1 VSNSYS
7 LAADTQ
13 DAKYDSYSPL
23 RPETCQSVRM
33 DFLALTPGVHA
44 IDALTLTDVE
54 TGFAVNLK

>member
-1 VSNSYS
+1 VSNFYN
-7 LAADTQ
+7 LAVGVQ
-13 DAKYDSYSPL
+13 DVKYDLYSPL